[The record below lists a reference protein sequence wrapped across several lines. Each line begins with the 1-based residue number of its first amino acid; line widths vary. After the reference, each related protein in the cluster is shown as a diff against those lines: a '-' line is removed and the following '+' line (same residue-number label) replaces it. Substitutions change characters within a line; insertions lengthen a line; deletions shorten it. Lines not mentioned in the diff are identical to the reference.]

1 MFSYISQG
9 GRTIPLYISGS
20 FEYSVRDKVETS
32 TMANLHNLR
41 EDEEQHSNRENNQL

>member
-32 TMANLHNLR
+32 TMANSR